1 MLHRRAY
8 TCLIDIWNYICN
20 IYISRYSYIYCN
32 SSRYQ
37 VSLYHDKLTEQK
49 VVEHGAG
56 PSDQI
61 HWNSWFVIR
70 CNSGVR
76 AGQQECCISWTC
88 WIRRENS
95 NVDDVKAKEVE
106 LFCLSGEKKK
116 EREKKDSWFVK
127 VGGRF
132 KMSAKQ
138 SDEPNSTVP
147 IIFLLVTY
155 LGLYY
160 FHLRTTLCSSNRRQF
175 YPWKHRNYWKSLH
188 FCPFPRGKWS
198 LADCADGHSWIVR
211 IVSARTK

>member
-116 EREKKDSWFVK
+116 RERKKI
-127 VGGRF
+127 VG
-132 KMSAKQ
+132 
-138 SDEPNSTVP
+138 
-147 IIFLLVTY
+147 L
-155 LGLYY
+155 
-160 FHLRTTLCSSNRRQF
+160 
-175 YPWKHRNYWKSLH
+175 WKSEGGSRWVRNKVTNPIALCLLSSCSWPTLDCTI
-188 FCPFPRGKWS
+188 FIFEQPFAPVIEDNFTLGSIETTEKVCISVPSHGVNGPSR
-198 LADCADGHSWIVR
+198 IVR
-211 IVSARTK
+211 MVTHGLCG